1 MQPHTPRH
9 AAPRPDVGPR
19 PKVLRIGVILGDK
32 IVEERLIRDRGPV
45 TVGQSS
51 RNTFAVPTPELPRT
65 WGLFQLQG
73 GRYVLQVTDAMDGR
87 ISEGGQVFTMAQ
99 LKSMGR
105 ATRSGQNWLLPLTD
119 ASRGKIVIGEM
130 TLLFQFVQAPP
141 LQPRPQLPHS
151 VKGSF
156 TDRIDPYMAT
166 ILALSLATHLI
177 IFCYFKFFVKDQP
190 AQSPEIIPDQFA
202 RVVMQRPR
210 PPAPPQTTT
219 GPGEEKK
226 EETKEAKKEEKK
238 GDDKPKAEEKK
249 AAGPE
254 DVKERVEQSA
264 VIRTLNQ
271 LSAKGKNGTTIATSD
286 KEAWGDLDKG
296 LKKVGQEGGV
306 QIATTTS
313 GGTRS
318 TGSGEYAS
326 GKEVGVGGP
335 SGPGSTTGE
344 KKEEA
349 IKTRA
354 DTGKLEGDDTAGLD
368 PNIVASTINRLYKA
382 RVNACYQR
390 GLKGNPNLQG
400 RVDIGF
406 TVGVAGNVIKANVHG
421 FDPSVDQCIELE
433 VRRWRF
439 SKPESPAEFEIP
451 FILRKLN

>member
-1 MQPHTPRH
+1 M
-9 AAPRPDVGPR
+9 
-19 PKVLRIGVILGDK
+19 
-32 IVEERLIRDRGPV
+32 
-45 TVGQSS
+45 
-51 RNTFAVPTPELPRT
+51 
-65 WGLFQLQG
+65 
-73 GRYVLQVTDAMDGR
+73 
-87 ISEGGQVFTMAQ
+87 
-99 LKSMGR
+99 
-105 ATRSGQNWLLPLTD
+105 
-119 ASRGKIVIGEM
+119 
-130 TLLFQFVQAPP
+130 
-141 LQPRPQLPHS
+141 
-151 VKGSF
+151 
-156 TDRIDPYMAT
+156 
-166 ILALSLATHLI
+166 
-177 IFCYFKFFVKDQP
+177 
-190 AQSPEIIPDQFA
+190 
-202 RVVMQRPR
+202 
-210 PPAPPQTTT
+210 
-219 GPGEEKK
+219 
-226 EETKEAKKEEKK
+226 
-238 GDDKPKAEEKK
+238 
-249 AAGPE
+249 
-254 DVKERVEQSA
+254 
-264 VIRTLNQ
+264 IRTLNQ

-335 SGPGSTTGE
+335 TGPGTTTGE

-354 DTGKLEGDDTAGLD
+354 DTGKLEGDDSAGLD